1 MGNLRASAFDTVA
14 FDGRLAEDRLIEMG
28 ILPAQARAMVR
39 EMEQA
44 TKREQLLADLRA
56 GKVVKLGGSHV

>member
-28 ILPAQARAMVR
+28 ISPYEAKKMVR

-44 TKREQLLADLRA
+44 TKREQLLADLRN
-56 GKVVKLGGSHV
+56 GKAVKLGGSHV